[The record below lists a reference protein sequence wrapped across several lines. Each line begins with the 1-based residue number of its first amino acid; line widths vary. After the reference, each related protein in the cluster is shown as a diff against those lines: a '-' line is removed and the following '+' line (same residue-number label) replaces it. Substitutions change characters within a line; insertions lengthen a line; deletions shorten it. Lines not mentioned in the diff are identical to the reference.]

1 MNHAEKNDSRYNK
14 PSTEKTKTA
23 ARPAGKFHG
32 LDAQTQRR
40 RGNSERQSKISPCR
54 NASDN
59 FLRVT
64 FLPKLEQTKTV
75 QPRRKLSKMQ
85 PQFYKSLSLLTAHYG
100 ITPMQADCFGYPY
113 NLALSMWD
121 AERMLK
127 KQYADCPQISLM
139 QDGTKT
145 YLVSEET
152 HDTGTTLYYIPV
164 EPLYWMSHDAWYTK
178 NAKLLYSVFSYLYH
192 ITDVPY
198 YRQQDSYLYWMY
210 EMHREWTEQD
220 DEGEQTERLVSE
232 FDKAELIG
240 DYIEKKIYN
249 PLNLTFFEHRLL
261 AFKCRDAFDKECLSA
276 AQKAHRLFSDYPNE
290 RIFRNAPACSEDG
303 QNDEESESIPMHKY
317 ISFIS
322 HTKGWLY
329 ETLEQ
334 SINNEFNEYSQM
346 HEPTIFKR
354 FDDNADMHQSL
365 DFERRFFSL
374 LDDLCELLYDYKSD
388 DDE

>member
-1 MNHAEKNDSRYNK
+1 MQKKNDSRHNK
-14 PSTEKTKTA
+14 PAAAEKTKTA

-32 LDAQTQRR
+32 LDAQTQRCGR
-40 RGNSERQSKISPCR
+40 NSERQSKISPCR

-59 FLRVT
+59 FLRT
-64 FLPKLEQTKTV
+64 IFLPKLEQFQTS
-75 QPRRKLSKMQ
+75 QPRMELSKMQ
-85 PQFYKSLSLLTAHYG
+85 PQFYKSLAHLRSHYG
-100 ITPMQADCFGYPY
+100 ITSMQTDCFEYPY
-113 NLALSMWD
+113 NFALSLWD

-127 KQYADCPQISLM
+127 KQYADCPEISLM
-139 QDGTKT
+139 QEGAETC
-145 YLVSEET
+145 LVSEET

-164 EPLYWMSHDAWYTK
+164 EPLYWMNHGAGRRK
-178 NAKLLYSVFSYLYH
+178 NAKLLLSLFSYLYH
-192 ITDVPY
+192 IAEVPY

-210 EMHREWTEQD
+210 QMHREWTEQD
-220 DEGEQTERLVSE
+220 DESEQTERLVAE
-232 FDKAELIG
+232 FDKAEIIG
-240 DYIEKKIYN
+240 DYIEKKIFN
-249 PLNLTFFEHRLL
+249 PVNLTFFEHRLL
-261 AFKCRDAFDKECLSA
+261 AFKCRDAFDRECLSA

-290 RIFRNAPACSEDG
+290 RIFRNAPACSGDG
-303 QNDEESESIPMHKY
+303 QDEEESESIPMHKY

-354 FDDNADMHQSL
+354 FDDNADTHQSL

-374 LDDLCELLYDYKSD
+374 LDDLCELLYNYKLH

>member
-1 MNHAEKNDSRYNK
+1 MQKKNDSRHNK
-14 PSTEKTKTA
+14 PAAAEKTKTA

-40 RGNSERQSKISPCR
+40 GGNSERQSKISPCR

-59 FLRVT
+59 FLRIS
-64 FLPKLEQTKTV
+64 FLPKLEQCKTV
-75 QPRRKLSKMQ
+75 QPRREHKRMQ

-100 ITPMQADCFGYPY
+100 ITPMQTDCFEYPY
-113 NLALSMWD
+113 NLALSLWD

-127 KQYADCPQISLM
+127 KQYADCPEISLI
-139 QDGTKT
+139 QDGAET
-145 YLVSEET
+145 YLESEET
-152 HDTGTTLYYIPV
+152 CDTGTTLYYIPV
-164 EPLYWMSHDAWYTK
+164 EPLYWMSHDAWYK
-178 NAKLLYSVFSYLYH
+178 RNAKLLLSLFSYLYH
-192 ITDVPY
+192 IAEVPY

-220 DEGEQTERLVSE
+220 DEGEQRERFLHE
-232 FDKAELIG
+232 FDRAEIIG
-240 DYIEKKIYN
+240 DFIEKKIYN
-249 PLNLTFFEHRLL
+249 PISLRLFGQRL
-261 AFKCRDAFDKECLSA
+261 RSFKCRDAFDWECLSV
-276 AQKAHRLFSDYPNE
+276 AQKAHRLYSDYPNE
-290 RIFRNAPACSEDG
+290 GIFRNAPACNGDV
-303 QNDEESESIPMHKY
+303 NDEEDTESIPMHKY

-346 HEPTIFKR
+346 HEPTISKR
-354 FDDNADMHQSL
+354 FDIGTRKHQSL

-374 LDDLCELLYDYKSD
+374 LDDLCGLLYNYKSN